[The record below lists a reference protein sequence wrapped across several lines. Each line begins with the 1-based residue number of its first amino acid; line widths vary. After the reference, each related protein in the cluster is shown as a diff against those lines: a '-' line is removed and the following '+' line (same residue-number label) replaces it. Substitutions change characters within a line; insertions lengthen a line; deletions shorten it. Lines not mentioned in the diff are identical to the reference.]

1 MASNK
6 SAYGKPLNQRNKS
19 NGKSA
24 NANQALSG
32 VTRFV
37 HAEEAPTKQ
46 VPTLNV
52 RILTC
57 KRECRVI
64 KSGSSSTQYKF
75 SVFQGDTFHNEKEIK
90 QRATNCVAY
99 VVLGMVIYFSKHKYR
114 GTRAWTGKSFLPS
127 KVFSHLC
134 RNRRYFKRSFLLLP
148 F

>member
-6 SAYGKPLNQRNKS
+6 SAYDKPLNQRNKS

-37 HAEEAPTKQ
+37 HAEEAPTTHA
-46 VPTLNV
+46 PTLNV
-52 RILTC
+52 RTLTF

-64 KSGSSSTQYKF
+64 IIESSSIRYKF
-75 SVFQGDTFHNEKEIK
+75 SAYKVTQFTTEINKKTSNE
-90 QRATNCVAY
+90 
-99 VVLGMVIYFSKHKYR
+99 
-114 GTRAWTGKSFLPS
+114 
-127 KVFSHLC
+127 LC
-134 RNRRYFKRSFLLLP
+134 RLRGFGDGYLIFPNTNIEARELGQVRVFFSTKF